1 MRTIRLQL
9 RTMVEEFQLAC
20 IKEGVSALEVVMT
33 KIERGANS
41 IRIPMYVGGLRCWG
55 LLCERTFW
63 ILTARVYRD
72 GKVWEQTYERGK
84 SLAPIGFYRTPDQTG
99 TIVTFKPDSQIF
111 SQTREYNYDT
121 LALRMRE
128 LAYLNKGITIS
139 LIDKRNKDD
148 KGEFIQETFHSERL
162 ERIYRFFR

>member
-1 MRTIRLQL
+1 MN
-9 RTMVEEFQLAC
+9 
-20 IKEGVSALEVVMT
+20 ALSE
-33 KIERGANS
+33 S
-41 IRIPMYVGGLRCWG
+41 
-55 LLCERTFW
+55 
-63 ILTARVYRD
+63 LTARVYRD
-72 GKVWEQTYERGK
+72 GKIWEQTYERGK
-84 SLAPIGFYRTPDQTG
+84 SLAPVSFHGTSDQTG

-148 KGEFIQETFHSERL
+148 KGEFIQETFHSEEGLKEFIAFLDETREAIIADVISMEGRRMEFL
-162 ERIYRFFR
+162 LR